1 MKQKYIITT
10 LASIETL
17 TLFPLLFWGIY
28 YMINSTT
35 ISQINTMNMFTAIA
49 VAVAYAGSVLFGS
62 FKAIQNIEKPKLAY
76 RYLLI
81 PLVIVILTYL
91 GT

>member
-49 VAVAYAGSVLFGS
+49 VAVAYSGSVLFGS
-62 FKAIQNIEKPKLAY
+62 FKAIQNIAEPQKAY
-76 RYLLI
+76 AFLLI
-81 PLVIVILTYL
+81 PVIIASVTY
-91 GT
+91 